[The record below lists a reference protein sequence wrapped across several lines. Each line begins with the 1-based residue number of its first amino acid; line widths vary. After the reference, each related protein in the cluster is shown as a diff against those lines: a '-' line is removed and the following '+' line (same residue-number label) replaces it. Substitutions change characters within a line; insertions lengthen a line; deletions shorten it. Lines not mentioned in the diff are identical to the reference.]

1 MILNTIVKDVYSIF
15 LVGNKPFYLSNK
27 QIVSPNIN
35 KKVHVWAIGNILK
48 SDNVIASIFD
58 KKIEIY
64 NTDLIE
70 INIVEN
76 QNINLESG
84 LTLFD
89 ENNFVVHNFT
99 MSDTLLFFEHG
110 KLSQEKNGFWGS
122 ILNRNFILNY
132 QEGTFN
138 NPRYFRCSNLLDTET
153 YWDYDCGE
161 GKEAGKFYVWNDNLV
176 FTKGNHEGT
185 NLVVIELI
193 TGRVLWEIPILYGA
207 FSFDSERGLLV
218 SFWCSKLSGNNY
230 QIIDLQHKSIEN
242 GTPDF
247 SVLLENVA
255 LNWQMQYLYENK
267 LYFVDN
273 VYSIHGEPS
282 RAPRFGRFDIKTKRI
297 DFLQEV
303 PEASGCQFEQ
313 VFYHDSKLYLRSS
326 ANQLFI
332 FED

>member
-1 MILNTIVKDVYSIF
+1 MELVEIQYSIDSLWIF
-15 LVGNKPFYLSNK
+15 KEDIIFKRN
-27 QIVSPNIN
+27 
-35 KKVHVWAIGNILK
+35 
-48 SDNVIASIFD
+48 NV
-58 KKIEIY
+58 Y
-64 NTDLIE
+64 T
-70 INIVEN
+70 
-76 QNINLESG
+76 NLESQTIKFVHYKRISYSDKYIFVVINSNIDIYNLKFQKITTFQVENPVG
-84 LTLFD
+84 IAFFDGFSNYIIRCGKEEEKYLFYHQNILLKE
-89 ENNFVVHNFT
+89 ENNVIGI
-99 MSDTLLFFEHG
+99 L
-110 KLSQEKNGFWGS
+110 
-122 ILNRNFILNY
+122 LNRRFRLHF
-132 QEGTFN
+132 TDPFSA
-138 NPRYFRCSNLLDTET
+138 PTYFRCSNLLDTET

-255 LNWQMQYLYENK
+255 LNWQMQYLHENK

-282 RAPRFGRFDIKTKRI
+282 HAPRFGRFDIKTKRI

-313 VFYHDSKLYLRSS
+313 VFYHNSKLYLRSS